1 MINQKYHVLFI
12 SLGSTMKK
20 GGGGVGL
27 MVTSFLLPPSVVHT
41 LYFYILIL
49 YGNFRKHFCSTTAPA
64 DVFGSLDNTKEEV
77 GKERFRFAYI
87 KNRLK

>member
-1 MINQKYHVLFI
+1 
-12 SLGSTMKK
+12 MKR
-20 GGGGVGL
+20 GGGQAVGYFF
-27 MVTSFLLPPSVVHT
+27 SSASVSRAHT
-41 LYFYILIL
+41 LFLYSYML
-49 YGNFRKHFCSTTAPA
+49 YGNFRKHFCSTTAPV